1 MADPARAMAGRPGE
15 EAAEALALTAL
26 AYLLEDPGRT
36 SRFLTASGLDGE
48 ALPPRLSD
56 PLFLGCI
63 LDFVLEDDALL
74 LAVAETAGLRAERVS
89 AMRRRLPGA
98 LPQG

>member
-1 MADPARAMAGRPGE
+1 MGDPVRALTDRSGDD
-15 EAAEALALTAL
+15 AAEALALTAL
-26 AYLLEDPGRT
+26 AYLLEDSDRT
-36 SRFLTASGLDGE
+36 SRFLTATGIDGD

-74 LAVAETAGLRAERVS
+74 VAVAEAAGLRAERVA